1 MEQPI
6 SFKISSA
13 TFVMFFAI
21 GQIVTPK
28 SKNDSLFHPICGFLK
43 MNVFFLNGYMP
54 AFRKECSIV
63 LRYREEEV

>member
-13 TFVMFFAI
+13 TFVMFFAT

-28 SKNDSLFHPICGFLK
+28 SQKMTHSYCFHPICGFLK

-54 AFRKECSIV
+54 AFRKEGSV
-63 LRYREEEV
+63 VN